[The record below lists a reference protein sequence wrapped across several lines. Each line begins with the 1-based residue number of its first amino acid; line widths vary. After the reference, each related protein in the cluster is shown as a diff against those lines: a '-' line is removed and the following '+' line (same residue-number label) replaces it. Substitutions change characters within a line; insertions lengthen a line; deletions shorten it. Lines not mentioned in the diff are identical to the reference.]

1 MTTQGRARSRAPCY
15 ALNVSQPLALD
26 KAVEALQRDPTHVVR
41 ARVGHLTVELRAV
54 SDSPP
59 ETERSA
65 AEMLR
70 EIGRW
75 EGETYEELV
84 ALLAGVRQRTSRPVP
99 DLDR

>member
-1 MTTQGRARSRAPCY
+1 
-15 ALNVSQPLALD
+15 
-26 KAVEALQRDPTHVVR
+26 
-41 ARVGHLTVELRAV
+41 V

-84 ALLAGVRQRTSRPVP
+84 ALLAGVRQRTTRAVP